1 MFKKQKKNLEVENT
15 LLKEEITLLQNEVKQ
30 LKQQNDDLIAIRMQ
44 SLRAKAYD
52 FDMDVDKMRKQFIGT
67 LEGNTKELIKTLR
80 MCIKQSNE
88 LRAHFKCRP

>member
-88 LRAHFKCRP
+88 LRAQFKCRP